1 MHICHADVFVYRV
14 VGNEPKTRT
23 SGRAGLAACRERACS
38 LRINE
43 SVVVVDVGQKS
54 GSSLN
59 PVFARQAEIGHH
71 RPVLRIVRPG
81 SLQRILQGDRQGSAL
96 ALVRRYDLCKTLP
109 HSRDQNQ
116 TENQPRRVLP
126 EMGVAFRFVRLVVF
140 LTNHSSPQDRWLP
153 RTTPKSLNLKDRKYP
168 AIERGVTSPSGI
180 RRVLTGPLSMREGPN
195 IPRSPCGRTKLK
207 LAQPITLFLK
217 AT

>member
-1 MHICHADVFVYRV
+1 MFVRESDSCTFAWLMYSCTAV
-14 VGNEPKTRT
+14 VGDEPKTRT

-71 RPVLRIVRPG
+71 RPVLRIVLPG

-96 ALVRRYDLCKTLP
+96 ALVRRDNLCKTLP

-126 EMGVAFRFVRLVVF
+126 EMGVALSCR
-140 LTNHSSPQDRWLP
+140 SSGGFSDKSQF
-153 RTTPKSLNLKDRKYP
+153 TSGSMAASHYSKVSEPK
-168 AIERGVTSPSGI
+168 
-180 RRVLTGPLSMREGPN
+180 GPK
-195 IPRSPCGRTKLK
+195 IVPRSNV
-207 LAQPITLFLK
+207 A
-217 AT
+217 